1 MIKRCLTKLPW
12 ILPIALLGVL
22 IIFGFMPKPVEV
34 DLAEVTVGP
43 LEVTVNDDGETRIR
57 EKYIVS
63 APVVGKLLRMQLDA
77 GDEVQQNVTELAH
90 IQPSPP
96 QLLDVRTQA
105 ECEARWHAAEASLE
119 QAEAKLRSEK
129 EALEMAQ
136 HDYDRARNL
145 RPKNAI
151 SQAEFDIA
159 DHRLRIA
166 QANIRSAE
174 SGIKV
179 AQFELEHCRAAAS
192 RYDVNGDTVS
202 QKPFKLVSPINGHV
216 LRVFKEDAGVVA
228 PATPLLELGD
238 PHDLEIVID
247 VLSTDAVNIKLGD
260 KVYIDHWGGP
270 ETLLAEVRVVE
281 PSAFL
286 KVSAL
291 GVEEKRVN
299 IIADFVDPW
308 SRRKTLGDGFRIE
321 ARIVIVTTGDATRKV
336 PSGAL
341 FRDGD
346 AWKLFRVTDG
356 VAELCTVVPGESSG
370 WDTEIK
376 SGVSE
381 GDIVVL
387 HPTAKVQHGIRV
399 TEAN

>member
-1 MIKRCLTKLPW
+1 MKRFLTKLPW
-12 ILPIALLGVL
+12 MLPIVLLGTFLVY
-22 IIFGFMPKPVEV
+22 GFWPKSVEV
-34 DLAEVTVGP
+34 DLAEVSVGS

-57 EKYIVS
+57 ERYIVS
-63 APVVGKLLRMQLDA
+63 SPVGGKLLRVQLDP
-77 GDEVQQNVTELAH
+77 GDVVKQNETELVH
-90 IQPSPP
+90 IQPSSPE
-96 QLLDVRTQA
+96 LLDVRTQA
-105 ECEARWHAAEASLE
+105 ECEARLHAAEASLE

-129 EALEMAQ
+129 ETLEMAQ
-136 HDYDRARNL
+136 HVYDRARKL

-151 SQAEFDIA
+151 SQAEFDTA
-159 DHRLRIA
+159 EHRFQIA

-192 RYDVNGDTVS
+192 RYDVNGDAAS
-202 QKPFKLVSPINGHV
+202 QEPFKLVSPIDGHV

-238 PHDLEIVID
+238 PQDLEIEID
-247 VLSTDAVNIKLGD
+247 VLSSDAVKIEPGD

-270 ETLLAEVRVVE
+270 ETLEAVVRVVE

-308 SRRKTLGDGFRIE
+308 SCRKTLGDGFRIE
-321 ARIVIVTTGDATRKV
+321 ARIVVESTDEHSLKV

-341 FRDGD
+341 FRDSD
-346 AWKLFRVTDG
+346 TWNVYRVAG
-356 VAELCTVVPGESSG
+356 SVAELCEVEVGETNG
-370 WDTEIK
+370 LETEILAGL
-376 SGVSE
+376 SAA
-381 GDIVVL
+381 DRVVV
-387 HPTAKVQHGIRV
+387 HPTAKVQHGTSV